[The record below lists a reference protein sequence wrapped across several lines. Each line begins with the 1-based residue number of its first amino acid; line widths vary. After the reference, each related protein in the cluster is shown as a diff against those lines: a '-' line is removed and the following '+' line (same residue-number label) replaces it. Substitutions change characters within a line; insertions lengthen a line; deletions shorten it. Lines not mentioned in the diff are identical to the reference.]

1 MPVGSYQRLGVAE
14 EGAQGRVAVGEFI
27 GDSNFFTGT
36 IDAASPGRVELDRFG
51 PIQANAEACRRIG
64 GGWVDVL
71 VRPERLQLVGQ
82 RDVPNRLA
90 IKITV
95 IVNYGDSVLAIGDGG
110 GQVIRVRIAGALPET
125 VREGATVTVGWAP
138 GDEHLIVRS
147 AGGD

>member
-1 MPVGSYQRLGVAE
+1 MRAHPADE
-14 EGAQGRVAVGEFI
+14 RVAV
-27 GDSNFFTGT
+27 
-36 IDAASPGRVELDRFG
+36 
-51 PIQANAEACRRIG
+51 
-64 GGWVDVL
+64 
-71 VRPERLQLVGQ
+71 LVGQ

-138 GDEHLIVRS
+138 GDESVDRLYERNVEEHRAIRQALAAGS
-147 AGGD
+147 AAGARTLAREHVLSSFELLTTILDHVGADWAKA